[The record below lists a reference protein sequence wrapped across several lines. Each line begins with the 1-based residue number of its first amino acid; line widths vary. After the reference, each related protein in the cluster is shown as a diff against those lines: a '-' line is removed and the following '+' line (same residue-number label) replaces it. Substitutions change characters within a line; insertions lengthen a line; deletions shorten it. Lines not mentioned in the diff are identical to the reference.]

1 MSFKILLALGGAA
14 VLAAGAAVLEAVLLG
29 EERRREE
36 TRQRERY
43 TEEEAAEIAQ
53 QEEGRT
59 VLLTNEDKLYISNPT
74 QHAEAVMIGSVTAG
88 NISTIWI
95 KNSPCASCSE
105 RLIAFFRNQRNKP
118 TIYVGR
124 IWQPYDEND
133 RQGLVKLVQ
142 QGFSIEVWERLH
154 HMMYGARNRM
164 TYNHLRNVKEE
175 AHLQEQQRQLRYNQ
189 QRNEECIVM

>member
-1 MSFKILLALGGAA
+1 MSLDMLLALGRAA
-14 VLAAGAAVLEAVLLG
+14 AAFVAAALLG
-29 EERRREE
+29 GEA
-36 TRQRERY
+36 RQRERY

-53 QEEGRT
+53 QEDGKT
-59 VLLTNEDKLYISNPT
+59 VLLTNEGKLYISNPT

-95 KNSPCASCSE
+95 KNSPCTSCSE

-164 TYNHLRNVKEE
+164 TYNYLRNIEEE
-175 AHLQEQQRQLRYNQ
+175 AKHQQEQQHQLCYNQ